1 MEAAADF
8 TAWDKAMEGLAM
20 GGSVGGPYGAGGGL
34 VIGLIAGLITAD
46 AHYREINNQI
56 STEQQKDQQL
66 EAAIDQL
73 RRDVGDPRLPVIYV
87 QDAGK
92 AVDLSAAKQESQPA
106 PVVKNGDQL
115 MITVHTVSPEAS
127 ASFNLPLQADPT
139 RSSGQPNRMSSVS
152 ALQTYIVDANG
163 EIVFPILGRVKL
175 AGMSK
180 PQVEAAIHDRI
191 YPKYMKE
198 DPMVTVRNL
207 SFKVSVMGEVAR
219 PGVVSVSNERISIFE
234 ALTQAGD
241 LTIYGKRDNVLLIRE
256 DAKGKRETY
265 RLDLTDK
272 GLIQSP
278 YYFLQQNDVVYVQP
292 NKQKARA
299 RYFGAGEQMTLSII
313 GSLVSVASLLIAVL
327 K

>member
-1 MEAAADF
+1 MKKVLLCLFVVLMLFSCESY
-8 TAWDKAMEGLAM
+8 KK
-20 GGSVGGPYGAGGGL
+20 V
-34 VIGLIAGLITAD
+34 V
-46 AHYREINNQI
+46 
-56 STEQQKDQQL
+56 
-66 EAAIDQL
+66 
-73 RRDVGDPRLPVIYV
+73 YV
-87 QDAGK
+87 QGAGK
-92 AVDLSAAKQESQPA
+92 AAVLQDSLQLAPPS
-106 PVVKNGDQL
+106 PVVKFGDQL
-115 MITVHTVSPEAS
+115 MITVNTISPEA
-127 ASFNLPLQADPT
+127 ALPFNPPLVPDPSQL
-139 RSSGQPNRMSSVS
+139 SSQPNKTSSVA
-152 ALQTYIVDANG
+152 ALQTYIVDAAG
-163 EIVFPILGRVKL
+163 EINFPVIGRIRV
-175 AGMSK
+175 AGMTRS
-180 PQVEAAIHDRI
+180 ELESSIRDRI